1 MATGDESQLCSI
13 CNKPSAKFFCTGC
26 KRHFCRKDFKEHEQ
40 QLSIKFDNEI
50 VRSHDEL
57 LDQIQKLEKSNYLS
71 LDLFDQIEQWKTT
84 TINKVKKAA
93 EKAQNELIELIEKE
107 RIIIIKQVEP
117 ITKEIRCLREEENF
131 VEYDIDRLR
140 QKINEIQQKLQ
151 QFIRKDTNKIIIID
165 NDQIDWNRLIYIQE
179 QEQNL
184 PFLRNANLN
193 ANAKWIQNGVTVAG
207 GNGYGSKMNQLNY
220 PWGLCIDEDQT
231 VYTADCVN
239 HRILEWKCGAVA
251 GRVVA
256 GGNGGGNRPDQ
267 LNYPRDVIIDKER
280 DSLIIC
286 DSNNKRIVRWPR
298 QNGTNGETIISNI
311 GCWGLAMEN
320 DGFLYVVDPDK
331 HEVRQYQTGESE
343 GKVVAGGN
351 GPGNRLDQL
360 SNPTYVFVDRD
371 HSVYVS
377 DLNNHRVMKWMK
389 GAKQGIVVAAGQ
401 GAENSLTQLSNP
413 YGVAVDQSGT
423 IYIADNCNHRIM
435 RWSQGD
441 PQESIIVGGNGK
453 GSQSNQLG
461 NPIEHE
467 QQLSIKFDNEIVR
480 SHDELLDQIQKVE
493 KSNYLSRDLFDQ
505 IEQWKK
511 TTINKVKK
519 AAEKAHHEL
528 IELIDKQR
536 ITITKQ
542 LQLITEEICCCREE
556 NFVENDI
563 DRLRQK
569 INELQQKLQQFTEKD
584 KTKSVIVDNDQIDW
598 NQLIYIREQQQN

>member
-267 LNYPRDVIIDKER
+267 LNYPRDVIIDRER

-286 DSNNKRIVRWPR
+286 DSNNKRIVQWPR
-298 QNGTNGETIISNI
+298 QNGTNGETIISNVE
-311 GCWGLAMEN
+311 CLSLTMDDN
-320 DGFLYVVDPDK
+320 GFLYIVDYDK
-331 HEVRQYQTGESE
+331 HEVRRYQMGENQ

-351 GPGNRLDQL
+351 GQGDRLDQL
-360 SNPTYVFVDRD
+360 SNPTNVFVDRD

-377 DLNNHRVMKWMK
+377 DYNNKRVMKWME
-389 GAKQGIVVAAGQ
+389 GAKHGIVVAGGQ
-401 GAENSLTQLSNP
+401 DQKNSYTHLSNP
-413 YGVAVDQSGT
+413 LGVVVDQSGT
-423 IYIADNCNHRIM
+423 IYVADNRNHRIILL
-435 RWSQGD
+435 SQGGTHT
-441 PQESIIVGGNGK
+441 SVILGGNNE
-453 GSQSNQLG
+453 GSQSNGLSYPIRLSFDRDGILYVGDNG
-461 NPIEHE
+461 NNRG
-467 QQLSIKFDNEIVR
+467 QKFDIVR
-480 SHDELLDQIQKVE
+480 
-493 KSNYLSRDLFDQ
+493 
-505 IEQWKK
+505 
-511 TTINKVKK
+511 
-519 AAEKAHHEL
+519 
-528 IELIDKQR
+528 
-536 ITITKQ
+536 
-542 LQLITEEICCCREE
+542 
-556 NFVENDI
+556 
-563 DRLRQK
+563 
-569 INELQQKLQQFTEKD
+569 
-584 KTKSVIVDNDQIDW
+584 
-598 NQLIYIREQQQN
+598 